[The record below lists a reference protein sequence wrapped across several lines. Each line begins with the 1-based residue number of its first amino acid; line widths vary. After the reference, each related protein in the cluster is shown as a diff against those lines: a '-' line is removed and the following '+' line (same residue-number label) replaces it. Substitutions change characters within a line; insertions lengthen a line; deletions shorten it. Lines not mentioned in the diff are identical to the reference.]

1 MKGQNMKQNFIRVVL
16 SLLIVSAAN
25 AGNKFNDLTEAYL
38 TEKASLD
45 VRMTIAKDPET
56 SLKVLTQ
63 DSNSEVSKLAKE
75 AIK

>member
-1 MKGQNMKQNFIRVVL
+1 MKQNFIRVVL

-56 SLKVLTQ
+56 SLKVLKVLTQ